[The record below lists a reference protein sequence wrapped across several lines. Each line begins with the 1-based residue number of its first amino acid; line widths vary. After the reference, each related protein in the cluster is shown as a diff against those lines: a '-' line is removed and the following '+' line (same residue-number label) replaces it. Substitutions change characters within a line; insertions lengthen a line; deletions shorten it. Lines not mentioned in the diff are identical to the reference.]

1 MQTDKLLSLIDI
13 AGKVQGSQ
21 HLIKT
26 GGWLSWSIHLENGD
40 WVLTAT
46 FEDSETK
53 QVSQQSW
60 VLTPYLPRTK
70 WGVRRTS
77 PLRR

>member
-1 MQTDKLLSLIDI
+1 MLRLVDI
-13 AGKVQGSQ
+13 AGHVQGTQ

-26 GGWLSWSIHLENGD
+26 GGWLSWSTTLENGD
-40 WVLTAT
+40 WVLTVK

-53 QVSQQSW
+53 RITEQSW

-70 WGVRRTS
+70 WGVRRS